1 MESDTEWEEADTE
14 CGDVSEVGGDD
25 DNDVIN
31 DASDDNDDDDC
42 RLAACERR
50 WSRGRTV

>member
-31 DASDDNDDDDC
+31 DTIGDNDYDDC
-42 RLAACERR
+42 RLAVCERR
-50 WSRGRTV
+50 WSRGRIA

>member
-25 DNDVIN
+25 DNDVMN
-31 DASDDNDDDDC
+31 DESVDDHNDDC

-50 WSRGRTV
+50 WSRGRTA

>member
-14 CGDVSEVGGDD
+14 CGEVSEVGDD
-25 DNDVIN
+25 DDDDVIN
-31 DASDDNDDDDC
+31 DTSDDDDC

-50 WSRGRTV
+50 WSRGRIA

>member
-31 DASDDNDDDDC
+31 DASDDDDC
-42 RLAACERR
+42 RLAVCERR
-50 WSRGRTV
+50 WSRGRTA